1 MLLLLLLL
9 LCRFR
14 IVYYIWW
21 QRPSTLSLFM
31 SSINHLLP
39 LSPLLAHNPPPSPAL
54 SPNATQHSQCA
65 LSALQSCNIIPVS
78 MSSRRLPTQ
87 PNPNAMMSQRNQNR
101 DSSLRIRRFILLWRP
116 PLTTVTT
123 PHKTLGNFSSHG
135 QFPYYYSFK
144 DPKIRFDW
152 VLKFILSHL
161 SSRIMMNLFSSSS
174 WFGSVSSH

>member
-31 SSINHLLP
+31 SSINHLLS
-39 LSPLLAHNPPPSPAL
+39 LSSPGPQSSPSPAL